1 MANKREFTQEDDDLL
16 AALGVEVEVKQVK
29 QYTNKEQ
36 RIIAGFEEIQ
46 QFVEE
51 HGRLPR
57 HGEDKDIFERLYA
70 VRLDQIRKQKEC
82 RELLVDL
89 DPQGLL
95 SATDDA
101 DLTVAD
107 DLDDDELLAQL
118 GVTETPESSIKNL
131 RHVRTRAEK
140 KAAEEIA
147 NRTVCEDF
155 DDFKPLFEAVQKEL
169 DAGLRETIRFRK
181 DAGFTKTQLIKGLFL
196 IVGGQVAYIA
206 KVGKSF
212 KAPNGEDD
220 ARLRVIYSNGT
231 ESDILLRSLI
241 RAMYKDET
249 SRFIT
254 DTDQGPLFSGDLAE
268 DDQQSGTIYVLRSLS
283 NHSMIKD
290 NREVVHK
297 IGVTGNDVKTRIA
310 SAKNDATFLLADVEV
325 VATYKLAN
333 INRFKLE
340 KIIHDFF
347 ESAKLEIEI
356 KDRFG
361 RPVKVREWFLVPLPV
376 IDELVD
382 RIMDG
387 RIGEYYYD
395 AMSANIERRK

>member
-1 MANKREFTQEDDDLL
+1 MTNKKKFTEEDDDLL
-16 AALGVEVEVKQVK
+16 AELGIEVEVKKQQ

-57 HGEDKDIFERLYA
+57 HGEDLDIFERLYA

-82 RELLVDL
+82 RDLLADL

-118 GVTETPESSIKNL
+118 GVTDEPESSIKNL
-131 RHVRTRAEK
+131 RHVRSQAEK

-155 DDFKPLFEAVQKEL
+155 DDFRPLFEAVQREL
-169 DAGLRETIRFRK
+169 AAGLRETIRFHK
-181 DAGFTKTQLIKGLFL
+181 DDGYTQTDIKEKQFL
-196 IVGGQVAYIA
+196 IVGGQTAYVAE
-206 KVGKSF
+206 VGEVIKIT
-212 KAPNGEDD
+212 AGQED

-231 ESDILLRSLI
+231 ESNILLRSLI

-249 SRFIT
+249 SRFIM
-254 DTDQGPLFSGDLAE
+254 DTDQGPLFSGDLKD
-268 DDQQSGTIYVLRSLS
+268 DDQESGTIYVLRSLS
-283 NHSMIKD
+283 NHPTIKD

-310 SAKNDATFLLADVEV
+310 NAKKDSTFLLADVQV
-325 VATYKLAN
+325 IATYKLAN

-340 KIIHDFF
+340 KVIHKFL
-347 ESAKLEIEI
+347 EPAKLEIEI

-361 RPVKVREWFLVPLPV
+361 HPVKVREWFLVPLSA
-376 IDELVD
+376 IDEMVD

-387 RIGEYYYD
+387 TIGGYYYD
-395 AMSANIERRK
+395 VGAAGLRR

>member
-1 MANKREFTQEDDDLL
+1 MTNKKKFTEEDDDLL
-16 AALGVEVEVKQVK
+16 AELGIEVEVKQAK
-29 QYTNKEQ
+29 KYSNREQ

-57 HGEDKDIFERLYA
+57 HGEDNDIFERLYA
-70 VRLDQIRKQKEC
+70 VRLDQIRKQEEC
-82 RELLVDL
+82 LDLLTDL

-95 SATDDA
+95 AATDDA

-107 DLDDDELLAQL
+107 DLDDDELLARL
-118 GVTETPESSIKNL
+118 GVTAEPESSIKNL
-131 RHVRTRAEK
+131 RHVRSQAEK

-147 NRTVCEDF
+147 NREVCEDF
-155 DDFKPLFEAVQKEL
+155 DDFRPLFEAVQKEL
-169 DAGLRETIRFRK
+169 DAGLRETVRFRK
-181 DAGFTKTQLIKGLFL
+181 DAGFTKTMITQGQFL
-196 IVGGQVAYIA
+196 IVGGQIAYVAEHGEYFI
-206 KVGKSF
+206 G
-212 KAPNGEDD
+212 PNSKQD

-231 ESDILLRSLI
+231 ENNILLLSLV

-254 DTDQGPLFSGDLAE
+254 NTDQGPLFSGDLAE
-268 DDQQSGTIYVLRSLS
+268 DDQQSGTVYVLRS
-283 NHSMIKD
+283 HSDHPTITA
-290 NREVVHK
+290 NREVIHK
-297 IGVTGNDVKTRIA
+297 IGVTGNDVKSRIA
-310 SAKNDATFLLADVEV
+310 NAKNDATFLLAGVEV

-340 KIIHDFF
+340 KIIHKFF
-347 ESAKLEIEI
+347 EPAKLEVEI

-361 RPVKVREWFLVPLPV
+361 HPVKVREWFLVPLSA
-376 IDELVD
+376 IDEMVD

-387 RIGEYYYD
+387 TIGGYYYD
-395 AMSANIERRK
+395 VGAAELRR

>member
-1 MANKREFTQEDDDLL
+1 MANNKTFTQEDDDLL
-16 AALGVEVEVKQVK
+16 AELGVEVEIKPIK
-29 QYTNKEQ
+29 KYTNKEQ

-57 HGEDKDIFERLYA
+57 HGEDLDIFERLYA
-70 VRLDQIRKQKEC
+70 VRLDQIRKQEEC
-82 RELLVDL
+82 RVLLADL
-89 DPQGLL
+89 DPSGLL
-95 SATDDA
+95 TATDDT
-101 DLTVAD
+101 DFTLVD
-107 DLDDDELLAQL
+107 DFDDDELLAEL
-118 GVTETPESSIKNL
+118 GVSPEPESSIKNL
-131 RHVRTRAEK
+131 RHVRTQAEK

-155 DDFKPLFEAVQKEL
+155 DDFRPLFEAVQKEL
-169 DAGLRETIRFRK
+169 DAGLRETTRFHK
-181 DAGFTKTQLIKGLFL
+181 DDGYTQTDIKEKQFL
-196 IVGGQVAYIA
+196 IVGGQTAYISE
-206 KVGKSF
+206 VGEVIKIT
-212 KAPNGEDD
+212 AGQEDR
-220 ARLRVIYSNGT
+220 RLRVIYVNGT
-231 ESDILLRSLI
+231 ESNILLRSLI

-254 DTDQGPLFSGDLAE
+254 DTDQGPLFSGDLKD
-268 DDQQSGTIYVLRSLS
+268 DDQESGTIYVLRSLS
-283 NHSMIKD
+283 NHPTIKD

-310 SAKNDATFLLADVEV
+310 NAKKDSTFLLAEVEV

-340 KIIHDFF
+340 KIIHKFF

-361 RPVKVREWFLVPLPV
+361 HPVKVREWFLVPLFI
-376 IDELVD
+376 IDEVVD
-382 RIMDG
+382 RIKDG
-387 RIGEYYYD
+387 TIGDYYYD
-395 AMSANIERRK
+395 PTAAELKR